1 MSANDDEIAEPGPGI
16 GAGYAA
22 FQLSKALD
30 TQHTHADA
38 EVRARAAQRVA
49 RWQSVLAHTL
59 QGTADFG
66 SRTPL
71 AGIPAWVTL
80 DVAGGGFATG
90 ALLAG
95 GRLSDGERDMA
106 AVLPGI
112 RAGHERL
119 DLNLHHL
126 SEAGQRTLQSLI
138 EDAGY
143 VIEIP
148 EEGALPVVAW
158 LLGHGHEREAQALVE
173 TIAPFFNR
181 LRFFP
186 RTGPASPVGSDVCV
200 ATAGSVRQQLE
211 SLEPQRRIETQRRA
225 IDVWLPLYDTAVAL
239 FLDTYEDGWPCQRF
253 TPAWPDAART
263 AVAAFASAQR
273 KAHDA
278 KRVDKHRVAELYAL
292 LESCLRG
299 PETLSGRAVG
309 RIRRIVDDF
318 VRKHGRPDSGGHQEQ
333 RARQRADV
341 SGPSH
346 ARIGE
351 TVAERLH
358 RQAPADDGIDD
369 LEPLL
374 QPVTADESERFSLP
388 AGTAIPAGIRRRLRR
403 CRRAPIERLVEDGVV
418 TSAEVIARLLPQISG
433 QIHGA
438 AFADPALRR
447 LFAAIYRA
455 FRRRRSLLLLNLER
469 QVAFGELPW
478 IAALESLRRT
488 DGEAA
493 AAARTTLV
501 QTAALTVRAFPQTIV
516 PNKLLREFSALAKAA
531 GTPCDFVEE
540 LATDIFMGRFSA
552 TFLRAT
558 EQAIRSLPGDSLYA
572 NYYAIDAATASRVF
586 ELAKKIDAGKP
597 AAANGLAELCAQ
609 RAGAALGTWSPA
621 VNGTVIE
628 QQQILTTHNLALM
641 FGELGLA
648 GLLQADL
655 PALALTTFDWI
666 CGRLER
672 LPSGWHARL
681 IVVKKCAYAWRQMLF
696 YLSQTDAS
704 VRADTL
710 ATILATFES
719 RQRPFVQRFRPALRG
734 LQRAA
739 AGEML
744 PQQQIGI
751 DGSRVFLGWTT
762 GRHWLLADE
771 SAAGQ

>member
-1 MSANDDEIAEPGPGI
+1 MSANDDEIAEPGSGI

-30 TQHTHADA
+30 AQYNHADP
-38 EVRARAAQRVA
+38 EVRARAARRVA
-49 RWQSVLAHTL
+49 RWQSVLAHAL
-59 QGTADFG
+59 ERTADFG

-80 DVAGGGFATG
+80 DVASGGFATG
-90 ALLAG
+90 GLLAG
-95 GRLSDGERDMA
+95 GELADHERDMA
-106 AVLPGI
+106 AAMPGI

-126 SEAGQRTLQSLI
+126 SEAGLRALQSRL
-138 EDAGY
+138 EDASY
-143 VIEIP
+143 VIDVP

-158 LLGHGHEREAQALVE
+158 LLRHGHEREAQALVE
-173 TIAPFFNR
+173 TIAPFFDR

-186 RTGPASPVGSDVCV
+186 RSGSAPAAGGEVYV

-211 SLEPQRRIETQRRA
+211 SLESQRQIDMQRRA
-225 IDVWLPLYDTAVAL
+225 IDVWLPLYDAAVAL
-239 FLDTYEDGWPCQRF
+239 FLETCEDGWPCQRF
-253 TPAWPDAART
+253 APTWPAAART
-263 AVAAFASAQR
+263 AVAAFAAAQR
-273 KAHDA
+273 TAPEA
-278 KRVDKHRVAELYAL
+278 KQVDKHRVAELHAL

-299 PETLSGRAVG
+299 PETLTGREVG

-318 VRKHGRPDSGGHQEQ
+318 VRKHGRPDSAGHQER

-351 TVAERLH
+351 TVAGRLQS
-358 RQAPADDGIDD
+358 QAPADDGIDD

-374 QPVTADESERFSLP
+374 QPVTAQESERFAVP
-388 AGTAIPAGIRRRLRR
+388 AGTAIPAAIRRRLRR
-403 CRRAPIERLVEDGVV
+403 CRRAPIEQLVEEGVV
-418 TSAEVIARLLPQISG
+418 TSAEVIARLLPQISA

-469 QVAFGELPW
+469 QVAFDELPW
-478 IAALESLRRT
+478 IAVLAPLRRV
-488 DGEAA
+488 DDEAA
-493 AAARTTLV
+493 ASARTTLV

-516 PNKLLREFSALAKAA
+516 PNTLLREFGALAKAA

-540 LATDIFMGRFSA
+540 LAADIFMGRFSA

-558 EQAIRSLPGDSLYA
+558 ERAIRSLPGDSLYA
-572 NYYAIDAATASRVF
+572 NYYAIDAATASRVVD
-586 ELAKKIDAGKP
+586 LARKSGAGKRP
-597 AAANGLAELCAQ
+597 TADGLAELCAQ
-609 RAGAALGTWSPA
+609 RAGASLGTWAPA
-621 VNGTVIE
+621 INGTVIE
-628 QQQILTTHNLALM
+628 QQQILSTHNLALM
-641 FGELGLA
+641 FGEFGLA

-655 PALALTTFDWI
+655 PSLATTTFDWI
-666 CGRLER
+666 CARLER
-672 LPSGWHARL
+672 LPPGWHARL
-681 IVVKKCAYAWRQMLF
+681 VVVKKCAYAWRQMLF
-696 YLSQTDAS
+696 YLSHIDAPA
-704 VRADTL
+704 RADTI
-710 ATILATFES
+710 AAILATFAS
-719 RQRPFVQRFRPALRG
+719 RQPSFVSRFRPALRG

-744 PQQQIGI
+744 PQQQIGA
-751 DGSRVFLGWTT
+751 DGSRVFLGWTA
-762 GRHWLLADE
+762 GRHWLLAD
-771 SAAGQ
+771 